1 MAKYVNKSI
10 SHSMQLLFG
19 GSFDPVHRGHV
30 DTARAAQTL
39 LGAET
44 VHWLPTPGSPLK
56 PGAGAT
62 ASQRADMLRLQLVA
76 SGEPSWHFSDDEI
89 SQAPPAYTIDTLLR
103 WRQRI
108 GSATPLAFLI
118 GADSLH
124 SLPRWR
130 DWQNLT
136 DLAHIVIATRPG
148 ITLNWPNAV
157 KIWLKSHHQSDAKL
171 LQSRPFG
178 AVLRLD
184 TPARDISST
193 ELRQRIG
200 NNLPTDDWL
209 AAPVRDYIANH
220 GLYRAT
226 ETPASS

>member
-1 MAKYVNKSI
+1 
-10 SHSMQLLFG
+10 
-19 GSFDPVHRGHV
+19 
-30 DTARAAQTL
+30 
-39 LGAET
+39 
-44 VHWLPTPGSPLK
+44 
-56 PGAGAT
+56 
-62 ASQRADMLRLQLVA
+62 MLRLQLSA
-76 SGEPSWHFSDDEI
+76 CAETSWHLSDDEL
-89 SQAPPAYTIDTLLR
+89 SQAAPAYTVDTLKR

-148 ITLNWPNAV
+148 ITLDWPNAV

-200 NNLPTDDWL
+200 KNLPTDDWL
-209 AAPVRDYIANH
+209 ATPVRDYIANH